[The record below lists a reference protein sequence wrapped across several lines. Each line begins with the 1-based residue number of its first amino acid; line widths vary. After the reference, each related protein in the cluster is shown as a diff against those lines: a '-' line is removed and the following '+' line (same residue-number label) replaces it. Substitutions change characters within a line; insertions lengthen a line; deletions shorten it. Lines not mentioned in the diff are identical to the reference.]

1 MELREGLERI
11 VEICSQQSSCIKCP
25 LNVVDKYD
33 DESGCVFMGGMLGNE
48 HIDKIVQIVEQQPKP
63 MTAREA
69 QDYVIKHLPIRD
81 KLEQL
86 AEEAAELAQAAIKL
100 IRACG
105 NTNPTPISAVKAE
118 EKLIEEVGDVLAC
131 LIALEYKVGDMAI
144 DNLHLHSE
152 KWIRWAERIKNGGK
166 E

>member
-11 VEICSQQSSCIKCP
+11 VEICSQQHSCIKCP

-33 DESGCVFMGGMLGNE
+33 DESGCVFVGAMLGSE

-69 QDYVIKHLPIRD
+69 QDYVIKHLPKRE

-86 AEEAAELAQAAIKL
+86 AEETAELAQAAIKL
-100 IRACG
+100 IRASG
-105 NTNPTPISAVKAE
+105 NTNRTPISEEEAE
-118 EKLIEEVGDVLAC
+118 QKLVEKVGDVLAC
-131 LIALEYKVGDMAI
+131 LLALEYVE
-144 DNLHLHSE
+144 LQ
-152 KWIRWAERIKNGGK
+152 IKSQKTTKGA
-166 E
+166 

>member
-1 MELREGLERI
+1 MELKEGLER
-11 VEICSQQSSCIKCP
+11 VREICSQQPSCIQCP
-25 LNVVDKYD
+25 LNVADGYD
-33 DESGCVFMGGMLGNE
+33 DETICVLAKTE
-48 HIDKIVQIVEQQPKP
+48 RIDEILQAAEQQPKP

-105 NTNPTPISAVKAE
+105 DTNHTPISAVKAE
-118 EKLIEEVGDVLAC
+118 EKLVEEVGDVLVC
-131 LIALEYKVGDMAI
+131 LLALEYKVDDMAI
-144 DNLHLHSE
+144 DSLHLHRE
-152 KWIRWAERIKNGGK
+152 KWIRWAERIKGGK